1 MKVSPARMVRAA
13 LPVPLET
20 PAGTDLWVPR
30 ATMVVLASQALS
42 ALQVT
47 EVHLAKMDVMASK
60 ALGADQE

>member
-1 MKVSPARMVRAA
+1 MVCVA
-13 LPVPLET
+13 LPVFPET
-20 PAGTDLWVPR
+20 LAGTDLWVPR

>member
-1 MKVSPARMVRAA
+1 
-13 LPVPLET
+13 
-20 PAGTDLWVPR
+20 
-30 ATMVVLASQALS
+30 MVVLASQALS